1 MAEVIKYGVI
11 YDRELFDTVKG
22 GDVKNNLENI
32 IARCVE
38 LKRDV
43 VARDE
48 FDKGERQL
56 LNFGHTIGHALESI
70 AMKKGEDLLHGEA
83 VASGIYYTLG
93 LCKNL
98 SSKTTNRIKEYI
110 KQYYKIQP
118 INDVQE
124 LFNYMN
130 SDKKTINYEYNFV
143 LLEEIGK
150 ASIGNKISREQIEKI
165 IKN

>member
-1 MAEVIKYGVI
+1 LEIGNGQEFIQNSIKLKQNV
-11 YDRELFDTVKG
+11 VKQ
-22 GDVKNNLENI
+22 DP
-32 IARCVE
+32 
-38 LKRDV
+38 
-43 VARDE
+43 
-48 FDKGERQL
+48 FDKNYRHI

-70 AMKKGEDLLHGEA
+70 AIRKGEDLLHGQA
-83 VASGIYYTLG
+83 VANGIYYTLD

-98 SSKTTNRIKEYI
+98 SKETVDRVKQYI
-110 KQYYKIQP
+110 EKYYKIQP

-130 SDKKTINYEYNFV
+130 SDKKTINNEYNFV

-150 ASIGNKISREQIEKI
+150 ATINNKISREQIEVI

>member
-1 MAEVIKYGVI
+1 
-11 YDRELFDTVKG
+11 
-22 GDVKNNLENI
+22 
-32 IARCVE
+32 
-38 LKRDV
+38 
-43 VARDE
+43 
-48 FDKGERQL
+48 
-56 LNFGHTIGHALESI
+56 
-70 AMKKGEDLLHGEA
+70 MKKGEDLLHGEA
-83 VASGIYYTLG
+83 VASGMYYTLG

-98 SSKTTNRIKEYI
+98 SKETTNKIKGYI